1 MDNLLLSLRLLY
13 LLLLTI
19 QGQGKITKKK
29 SINKNDNW
37 METNE
42 DGLYEGDIMLVGGG
56 KRKSDDDENLAVQ
69 NARKDGHWNQY
80 GNGVVPYVISG
91 TFTKDQ
97 REAIEEAFLEYHD
110 KTCIRFVERDSSKH
124 DYFVN
129 ITSNNQDNVTHTSCI
144 TKRGCWS
151 SVGFSELDCNNDE
164 TKHVGQKLNLDSGCF
179 SNSQWGINKGGPG
192 T

>member
-1 MDNLLLSLRLLY
+1 MNNNLLFSLRLWY
-13 LLLLTI
+13 LLLLSI

-29 SINKNDNW
+29 SINKNEDW
-37 METNE
+37 MEKNE

-56 KRKSDDDENLAVQ
+56 KRKSDDNEENLAVQ
-69 NARKDGHWNQY
+69 NAQKDGHWNRY

-97 REAIEEAFLEYHD
+97 RETIENAFEEYHE
-110 KTCIRFVERDSSKH
+110 KTCIRFVKRDASKH

-129 ITSNNQDNVTHTSCI
+129 ITSNNQDNVSHTSCI

-151 SVGFSELDCNNDE
+151 SVGFKKFDCNYDE

-179 SNSQWGINKGGPG
+179 SRTWDVLGPG

>member
-1 MDNLLLSLRLLY
+1 
-13 LLLLTI
+13 
-19 QGQGKITKKK
+19 
-29 SINKNDNW
+29 
-37 METNE
+37 MEKNE

-56 KRKSDDDENLAVQ
+56 KTKSDDNEENLAVQ
-69 NARKDGHWNQY
+69 NAQKDGHWNRY

-97 REAIEEAFLEYHD
+97 RETIDNAFEEYHE
-110 KTCIRFVERDSSKH
+110 KTCIRFVKRDSSKH

-129 ITSNNQDNVTHTSCI
+129 ITSNNQDNVSHTSCI

-151 SVGFSELDCNNDE
+151 SVGLSKLDCNNDE

-179 SNSQWGINKGGPG
+179 TYWGNNKGGPG